1 MFRFK
6 NLVDWWK
13 KMQLRKIH
21 SNREL
26 IFYSPS
32 LETKVELNFAGFS
45 VPAGFPSPAD
55 EYLEPKLDLNQFLI
69 KHPTATF
76 FVRVQGN
83 SMINAGIHDGDI
95 LIVDRAVEPKNGDI
109 AVCVIDGEF
118 TVKRLHVE
126 NDELFLAPENG
137 NFKPIKVTQFQ
148 DFKVWGIVTFVIHK
162 P

>member
-1 MFRFK
+1 
-6 NLVDWWK
+6 
-13 KMQLRKIH
+13 MQLRKVH
-21 SNREL
+21 SGKEL

-55 EYLEPKLDLNQFLI
+55 EYLESRLDLNQFLI
-69 KHPTATF
+69 KHPAATF

-83 SMINAGIHDGDI
+83 SMVDAGIHDGDI

-118 TVKRLHVE
+118 TVKRLQIE
-126 NDELFLAPENG
+126 NDVLYLAPENG
-137 NFKPIKVTQFQ
+137 EFKPIKVSQFQ
-148 DFKVWGIVTFVIHK
+148 DFKVWGVVTFVIHK